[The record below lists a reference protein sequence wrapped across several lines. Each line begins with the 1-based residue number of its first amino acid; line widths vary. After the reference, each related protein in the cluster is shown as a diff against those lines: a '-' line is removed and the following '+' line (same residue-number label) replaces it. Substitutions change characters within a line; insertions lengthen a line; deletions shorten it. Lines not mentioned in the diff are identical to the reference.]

1 MARCALKR
9 SLRPASCCSVEVMNG
24 AAGERRK
31 GLSVDRADGE
41 ARPDQR
47 GGDRGGLLLAEDPDR
62 ALAICTPSS
71 SKSRPVATGVAAQRH
86 ERGAEAGGAVGV
98 AKVPS
103 TPHQVAER
111 NRMRA
116 RSRSTTMRVATL
128 CTRPAESRGMTLR
141 HSTGE
146 TS

>member
-1 MARCALKR
+1 MARWALNR

-31 GLSVDRADGE
+31 GRSVTDFTVKVCPVRASATE
-41 ARPDQR
+41 VASSSPRTR
-47 GGDRGGLLLAEDPDR
+47 TSLLVLCEP
-62 ALAICTPSS
+62 CS
-71 SKSRPVATGVAAQRH
+71 SKSLPVATVVPPSATRAAPKPPAVASRLN
-86 ERGAEAGGAVGV
+86 
-98 AKVPS
+98 VPS
-103 TPHQVAER
+103 IPHHVAER

-128 CTRPAESRGMTLR
+128 CTRPAESRGITLR
-141 HSTGE
+141 HRTGE